1 MKYDTFFFKLPGD
14 AFILRIHLSY
24 DESPLRAIIISR
36 RLGEG
41 KRQSLS
47 LLSYVLVIR
56 GGSGHDF
63 TSLSGHCL
71 LFHMRARI

>member
-14 AFILRIHLSY
+14 AFILRIHL
-24 DESPLRAIIISR
+24 DPPRAIIISR

-71 LFHMRARI
+71 S